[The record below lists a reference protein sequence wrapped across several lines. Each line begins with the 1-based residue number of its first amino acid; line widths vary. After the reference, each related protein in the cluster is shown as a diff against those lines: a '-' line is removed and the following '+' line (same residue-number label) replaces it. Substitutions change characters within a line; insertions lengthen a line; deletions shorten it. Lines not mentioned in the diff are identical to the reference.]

1 MSHTFLSLDN
11 IIITS
16 GNQSN
21 ILIVQR
27 GLVNYLQHTNDDKV
41 NIDEYLSTIV
51 TFISCNKSK

>member
-1 MSHTFLSLDN
+1 MSYTFLSLDN

-41 NIDEYLSTIV
+41 NIDDSLYAHNIY
-51 TFISCNKSK
+51 

>member
-1 MSHTFLSLDN
+1 MSYTCISLDN

-21 ILIVQR
+21 VLIVQR

-41 NIDEYLSTIV
+41 NTDNSTYARNIY
-51 TFISCNKSK
+51 